1 MTSLDQMVRLAASHF
16 QEVVDDLRDGKKSDG
31 EDGHWIWYVM
41 PTSKA
46 GDSQRDNPKIVVLPN
61 QEAEWLDRLEELGLL
76 GDYITIL
83 KNISHLRRMPRADQG
98 RIQYFLSQFGGI
110 LIHRNLLTQAHVMR
124 LYQLA
129 EPY

>member
-1 MTSLDQMVRLAASHF
+1 MFDMTSLDQMVRLAASHF
-16 QEVVDDLRDGKKSDG
+16 QEAVDDLRDGQK
-31 EDGHWIWYVM
+31 DGHWIWYVM

-46 GDSQRDNPKIVVLPN
+46 GDSQPDNPKIVVMPN
-61 QEAEWLDRLEELGLL
+61 QEAEWLDRLEELSLL

-83 KNISHLRRMPRADQG
+83 KNISHLQRMPRADQG
-98 RIQYFLSQFGGI
+98 RIQYFLSQFGG
-110 LIHRNLLTQAHVMR
+110 LLVHRNLLTHDHIMR